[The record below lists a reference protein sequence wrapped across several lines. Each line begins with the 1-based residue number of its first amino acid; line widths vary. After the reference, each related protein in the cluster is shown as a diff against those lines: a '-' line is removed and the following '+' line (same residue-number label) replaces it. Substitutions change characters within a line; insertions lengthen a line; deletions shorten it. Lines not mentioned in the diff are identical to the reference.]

1 MTGLEKIVNRIL
13 EDAAQESKEILDQA
27 EETKEDI
34 LTEFR
39 RKVPENLREKQKIT
53 ESAQPPLQI

>member
-1 MTGLEKIVNRIL
+1 MTGLEKIVNQIL

-34 LTEFR
+34 LKR
-39 RKVPENLREKQKIT
+39 AREEADRI
-53 ESAQPPLQI
+53 